1 MSENFKR
8 MIFNRN
14 TNFEEIIQS
23 NSFIKR
29 RRFCIKLDNHGKSS
43 FVFFVKCE
51 SEEFVFKFPRTQFQA
66 KLLIYENQILKKIK
80 NKLTHAISDHT
91 LFYDFMNRPYI
102 VYSKI
107 EGYNM
112 ADFVFSDLDYE
123 KISLELAKEIYRVH
137 SINSKDIE
145 GVELYTKKELL
156 DMFCS
161 DFDYIPDY
169 SHISE
174 MLNDETLIHG
184 DFHRHNILLNDRKE
198 VVAILDFATFSKGSI
213 YFDIGHM
220 ILSVKSPAFSVSFAA
235 PVCTGGILSGFPH
248 AARPPGPPQCT
259 KAAPHRLFHVPGRS
273 GTHRQKSDAFSQRSD
288 CPAGNSRFSRHRRS
302 YPRTAAACCAISRT
316 P

>member
-1 MSENFKR
+1 MLS
-8 MIFNRN
+8 
-14 TNFEEIIQS
+14 
-23 NSFIKR
+23 
-29 RRFCIKLDNHGKSS
+29 
-43 FVFFVKCE
+43 
-51 SEEFVFKFPRTQFQA
+51 
-66 KLLIYENQILKKIK
+66 KLLKYDLKPIYKIALAFGLPIILCALLL
-80 NKLTHAISDHT
+80 NLTSYDYVEVHNDDGHIIGLVPAAPPVVQFLHT

-220 ILSVKSPAFSVSFAA
+220 ILSVKSPAFSVKFIENYEKIS
-235 PVCTGGILSGFPH
+235 
-248 AARPPGPPQCT
+248 
-259 KAAPHRLFHVPGRS
+259 
-273 GTHRQKSDAFSQRSD
+273 QKKLDKNKLKSVIDFIYTIINENYLPYINAKKD
-288 CPAGNSRFSRHRRS
+288 
-302 YPRTAAACCAISRT
+302 
-316 P
+316 